1 MSDETGADTA
11 AETQVESDVAGEPK
25 TFDAEYVRKLR
36 DEAAKYRTQAKE
48 NSGAAAR
55 LAEIE
60 EASKTEAQKLADRA
74 TAAEAKVT
82 AFEAREQIATWKAE
96 VSTETGVPVAALSG
110 STLEDLQAH
119 AAILKTLIAPT
130 DGRPRALAPYVPAEG
145 SAPGGAVQDP
155 GTIFAQFMSDAL
167 KR

>member
-1 MSDETGADTA
+1 MSIETPAPTATPATPPATPPAPAQETDWKAEARKWEQRAKEYKPGHDKA
-11 AETQVESDVAGEPK
+11 AE
-25 TFDAEYVRKLR
+25 L
-36 DEAAKYRTQAKE
+36 EAAALTDAQRLT
-48 NSGAAAR
+48 AR
-55 LAEIE
+55 
-60 EASKTEAQKLADRA
+60 AD
-74 TAAEAKVT
+74 AAEAKVT

-96 VSTETGVPVAALSG
+96 VSTETGVPAAALSG

-119 AAILKTLIAPT
+119 AAILKPLITPT

-145 SAPGGAVQDP
+145 GAPGGAVQDP